1 MNHDELKNNWSR
13 AQEMFGDFCRPHR
26 LAQEARYGFSK
37 EGRGAVFLY
46 RAQETPVC
54 NYAPRSWVDENLD
67 EGSFRERILSMIDD
81 YQTETQAIV
90 LVTFDD
96 VFLSETLLYHAFK
109 LIFPADPVLVQSQ
122 C

>member
-1 MNHDELKNNWSR
+1 MINYKWSQV
-13 AQEMFGDFCRPHR
+13 QEMFGDFCRPHR
-26 LAQEARYGFSK
+26 LAQEAKYGFSR

-46 RAQETPVC
+46 RVQGNAVC
-54 NYAPRSWVDENLD
+54 TFAPRVWVNENLN

-90 LVTFDD
+90 LVTFNDI
-96 VFLSETLLYHAFK
+96 FLSETFLYHAFG
-109 LIFPADPVLVQSQ
+109 LTFPADPVLVQSQ